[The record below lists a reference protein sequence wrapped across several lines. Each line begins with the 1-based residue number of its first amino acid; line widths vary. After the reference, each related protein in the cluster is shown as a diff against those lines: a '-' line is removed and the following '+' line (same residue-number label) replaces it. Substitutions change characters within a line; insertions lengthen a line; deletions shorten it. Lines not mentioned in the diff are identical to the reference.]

1 MPLLTASRL
10 AISYGDF
17 DLFSDVTL
25 EVAERARIGLVGPN
39 GGGKTSLLKA
49 LVGEQQPN
57 AGNVYRSGG
66 ARVGYV
72 PQVNRAYTSGTIRDE
87 VMAAFAELLE
97 LEAGIADAAAEV
109 GRAGADAERR
119 YSTLLARYEAVGG
132 YDYESEMQRVAA
144 GVGLDDRTLDNS
156 AATASGGELTRAALA
171 RALLSDPDLLILDEP
186 TNYLDFKGLAW
197 LEEFLRKTRHAFVVV
212 SHDRY
217 FLDAVATQIWDLER
231 GRLRSYRGNYT
242 RYRTL
247 KAEYLALQAKEY
259 ERQQEYIAREQS
271 FIDRYRAGQ
280 RSREAR
286 GRETRLR
293 RLDRVEAPPPDPG
306 AIRIARTPTARTPR
320 VVASARGLTVG
331 VTIDGSPV
339 ELLSTPELTLERGS
353 RTAIVGENG
362 TGKTTLLRTLLGER
376 QPLRGSVRLGERVR
390 VGYHRQGADDLPDRG
405 AVLAAMQQIRN
416 IPPEEERTYLAR
428 FLFHGDDVFKDV
440 SALSGGER
448 TRLAIARLM
457 ATGPSFLVLDE
468 PTTHLD
474 IPSREALESALEE
487 YDGTLLFVS
496 HDRHLISLLAR
507 QLVIVEDGAA
517 TLFPGVFDEWARQ
530 SGLAPQQP
538 APRLERDE
546 PRKRRGVGTPRKRP
560 RGAPKRAGKQAPE
573 PGPDHEQTIAS
584 LEERLKRVEREL
596 QAATERRA
604 VADIARLG
612 KEYDNARAALER
624 AWDAWKT

>member
-10 AISYGDF
+10 AVSYGDF
-17 DLFSDVTL
+17 DLFADITL

-39 GGGKTSLLKA
+39 GGGKTSLLKT
-49 LVGEQQPN
+49 LVGEQEPN
-57 AGNVYRSGG
+57 AGQVHRAGG
-66 ARVGYV
+66 VRVGYV
-72 PQVNRAYTSGTIRDE
+72 PQVNRAATSGTIRDE
-87 VMAAFAELLE
+87 VMVAFEELLE
-97 LEAGIADAAAEV
+97 LERAIADAAADLT
-109 GRAGADAERR
+109 RSGAAAERR
-119 YSTLLARYEAVGG
+119 YASLLERYEAVGG

-144 GVGLDDRTLDNS
+144 GVGLDERTLDNS

-171 RALLSDPDLLILDEP
+171 RALLSDPDLLVLDEP

-197 LEEFLRKTRHAFVVV
+197 LEGFLRKTRHAVVVV

-217 FLDAVATQIWDLER
+217 FLDAVASQIWDLER

-242 RYRTL
+242 KYHAL
-247 KAEYLALQAKEY
+247 KAEHLALQAREY

-271 FIDRYRAGQ
+271 FIARYRAGQ
-280 RSREAR
+280 RSKEAR

-293 RLDRVEAPPPDPG
+293 RLERVEAPPPDTRS
-306 AIRIARTPTARTPR
+306 IRIAQAPTARTPR
-320 VVASARGLTVG
+320 VVASARALTVG
-331 VTIDGSPV
+331 VNVAGAPV
-339 ELLSTPELTLERGS
+339 ELVSMPELTLERGS
-353 RTAIVGENG
+353 RTAIVGANG
-362 TGKTTLLRTLLGER
+362 AGKTTFLRTLLGER
-376 QPLRGSVRLGERVR
+376 PPLRGEVKLGERVR
-390 VGYHRQGADDLPDRG
+390 VGYHRQGSDDLPDRG
-405 AVLAAMQQIRN
+405 SVLGAMQAIRN
-416 IPPEEERTYLAR
+416 IPPEEERTYLGR
-428 FLFHGDDVFKDV
+428 FLFHGDDVFKDM

-507 QLVIVEDGAA
+507 QLVIIEDGAA
-517 TLFPGVFDEWARQ
+517 TLFPGVFDEWARA
-530 SGLAPQQP
+530 SGLTPQRT
-538 APRLERDE
+538 APRRDRDE
-546 PRKRRGVGTPRKRP
+546 PRRRRGVGTPRKRP
-560 RGAPKRAGKQAPE
+560 RGAPKRAAKQEPE
-573 PGPDHEQTIAS
+573 PDHEQTIAN
-584 LEERLKRVEREL
+584 LEERLKRVEGEL
-596 QAATERRA
+596 QAATGRRD
-604 VADIARLG
+604 VSDIARLG